1 MRLFAA
7 TATMMLLSTTAFA
20 QTNAP
25 AAASAALPATNP
37 FAQASTRPFEAP
49 PFDRIKSTDYAPAL
63 LAGMAAQRA
72 EINAITR
79 ARSAPTF
86 ENTIAAMERSGR
98 LLERASL
105 AFSGVVGANTDDTL
119 QKTQADLAPAFAAHQ
134 DAINLDPALFARV
147 KTIYDQRQSLRLD
160 AEQLQVLT
168 LTYQNMVRA
177 GAQLSPADKL
187 TLSRYNSQLSTLET
201 AFQQKLLAAAKAGA
215 LVVDD
220 KAKLAGLSD
229 GEIAAAAD
237 AAKARGMAGKYVLTL
252 QNTTQQP
259 ELATL
264 TDRAT
269 REALF
274 NASWTR
280 AAKGDANDT
289 RNTIA
294 QIALLRAQKAKLLG
308 FPTWADYVLQD
319 QMAKTPKTALGFM
332 QQLGTPV
339 AAEQRREAA
348 ELQAQI
354 KATGGTF
361 SLKPWDWD
369 FYSEQV
375 RKAKYDLNQDQL
387 KPYFEINKVLTDGV
401 FYAANQLYGL
411 TFKRRTDIPVY
422 QPDVMVYEVNEA
434 DGTPVGLMYF
444 DYWKRDNKNGG
455 AWMSNFVNQS
465 KLLGTKPVIYNVGNF
480 TKPSAGQPAL
490 ISFDD
495 VTTMFHEFGH
505 ALHGLFANQTYPSV
519 SGTNTARDFVEFP
532 SQFNEHWALDPKV
545 LPHYAVDYRSGQVI
559 PQALVDKI
567 KRAGTFNSGYSF
579 GEALAAAEMDMS
591 WHSLTA
597 AQGKQNPDAFETQ
610 ALAATGLDVAD
621 VPPRYRSS
629 YFLHIWG
636 NGYSAGYYAYSWT
649 KMLSANAFNWFEQ
662 HGGMTRANGQRFR
675 DLILSK
681 GHTED
686 YAPMFRTFNGADP
699 QVGPLLNDLGLNA
712 DGSRI
717 AVDAATP
724 PVSDGT
730 VPAAPSAKPATGK
743 TRG

>member
-1 MRLFAA
+1 MRLFAT
-7 TATMMLLSTTAFA
+7 TATILLMSTTALA
-20 QTNAP
+20 QTAAP
-25 AAASAALPATNP
+25 LPASNP
-37 FAQASTRPFEAP
+37 FAKASTLPFEAP
-49 PFDRIKSTDYAPAL
+49 PFDRITSADYAPAL
-63 LAGMAAQRA
+63 LAGMAEQRA

-79 ARSAPTF
+79 VRSAPTF
-86 ENTIAAMERSGR
+86 ENTIAALERSGR
-98 LLERASL
+98 LLERANL
-105 AFSGVVGANTDDTL
+105 AFDGVVGANSDDTL
-119 QKTQADLAPAFAAHQ
+119 LKTQADLAPAFAAHQ
-134 DAINLDPALFARV
+134 DAIALDPALFARV
-147 KTIYDQRQSLRLD
+147 KTLYDKRQSLGLN

-168 LTYQNMVRA
+168 LTYENMVRA
-177 GAQLSPADKL
+177 GALLSPADKATL
-187 TLSRYNSQLSTLET
+187 TKLNGQLSTLET

-229 GEIAAAAD
+229 AEIAAAAE
-237 AAKARGMAGKYVLTL
+237 AAKARGLAGKYVLPL

-259 ELATL
+259 LLATL
-264 TDRAT
+264 KDRAT

-289 RNTIA
+289 RDTIA

-308 FPTWADYVLQD
+308 FATWADYVLQD

-339 AAEQRREAA
+339 AAEQRREAG

-354 KATGGTF
+354 NATGGNF
-361 SLKPWDWD
+361 QLKPWDWEY
-369 FYSEQV
+369 YSEQV
-375 RKAKYDLNQDQL
+375 RKAKYDLNQDEL

-411 TFKRRTDIPVY
+411 TFTRRTDIPVY
-422 QPDVMVYEVNEA
+422 QPDVMVYEVREEN
-434 DGTPVGLMYF
+434 GTPVGLMYF

-455 AWMSNFVNQS
+455 AWMSNFVNQA
-465 KLLGTKPVIYNVGNF
+465 KLLGTKPVIFNIGNF
-480 TKPSAGQPAL
+480 TKPAPGQPAL

-545 LPHYAVDYRSGQVI
+545 LPHYAVNYKDGTVI

-567 KRAGTFNSGYSF
+567 KRAGTFNSGYAF

-597 AQGKQNPDAFETQ
+597 AEGKQDADAFEKK
-610 ALAATGLDVAD
+610 ALAATGLDVTD

-649 KMLSANAFNWFEQ
+649 KMLSANAFNWFQQ

-675 DLILSK
+675 EMILSK

-686 YAPMFRTFNGADP
+686 YAPMFRAFNGADP
-699 QVGPLLNDLGLNA
+699 QVAPLLKDLGLNA

-717 AVDAATP
+717 AEEP
-724 PVSDGT
+724 E
-730 VPAAPSAKPATGK
+730 AKTGK
-743 TRG
+743 

>member
-1 MRLFAA
+1 MRHL
-7 TATMMLLSTTAFA
+7 
-20 QTNAP
+20 AP
-25 AAASAALPATNP
+25 AALLLLMSSTVLAQGPVPAATTATPLPASNP
-37 FAQASTRPFEAP
+37 FAQASTLPLQAP
-49 PFDRIKSTDYAPAL
+49 PFDRIKSTDYKPAL

-86 ENTIAAMERSGR
+86 DNTIAAMERSGR

-105 AFSGVVGANTDDTL
+105 AFYGVVGANTDDTL
-119 QKTQADLAPAFAAHQ
+119 QKTQADLAPVFAAHQ
-134 DAINLDPALFARV
+134 DAVNLDPALFGRV
-147 KTIYDQRQSLRLD
+147 KTLYDRRQSLGLNT
-160 AEQLQVLT
+160 EQLQVLT
-168 LTYQNMVRA
+168 LTYQGMVRA

-229 GEIAAAAD
+229 GEIAAAEA
-237 AAKARGMAGKYVLTL
+237 AAKDRGLAGKYVLTL

-264 TDRAT
+264 KDRAT

-289 RNTIA
+289 RATIA
-294 QIALLRAQKAKLLG
+294 DIALLRAQKAKLLG
-308 FPTWADYVLQD
+308 FATWADYVLQD

-354 KATGGTF
+354 KATGGNF
-361 SLKPWDWD
+361 QLKPWDWD

-375 RKAKYDLNQDQL
+375 RKAKYDLNQDEL

-401 FYAANQLYGL
+401 FYAANQLYGV

-422 QPDVMVYEVNEA
+422 HPDVMVYEVNEA
-434 DGTPVGLMYF
+434 DGTTIGLMYF
-444 DYWKRDNKNGG
+444 DFWKRDNKNGG

-465 KLLGTKPVIYNVGNF
+465 KLLGTKPVIYNVSNF
-480 TKPSAGQPAL
+480 TKPAAGQPGL

-505 ALHGLFANQTYPSV
+505 ALHGLFANQTYPSI

-545 LPHYAVDYRSGQVI
+545 LPHYAVNYRTGQVI

-621 VPPRYRSS
+621 VPPRYRST

-649 KMLSANAFNWFEQ
+649 KMLSSNAFNWFEQ

-675 DLILSK
+675 DMILSK

-686 YAPMFRTFNGADP
+686 YAPMFRNFNGADP
-699 QVGPLLNDLGLNA
+699 QVAPLLKDLGLNA

-717 AVDAATP
+717 KADGAVQ
-724 PVSDGT
+724 
-730 VPAAPSAKPATGK
+730 GK
-743 TRG
+743 VGG